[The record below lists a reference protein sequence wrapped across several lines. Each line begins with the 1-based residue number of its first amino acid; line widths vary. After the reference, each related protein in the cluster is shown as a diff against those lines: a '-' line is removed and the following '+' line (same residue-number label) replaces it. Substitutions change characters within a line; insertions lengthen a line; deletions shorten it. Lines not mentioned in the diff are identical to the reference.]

1 MNPWGR
7 LAKRHSRLSLVLLA
21 SLVTMLLGWV
31 VFSGPAG
38 QWWQLHQQVG
48 QVGRGLIAMEQAVSR
63 QKQVEAQCRQFE
75 QRILA
80 RGTDAEESGLLLKEL
95 ETLTRGANVKVKSIR
110 SMPSQRMGSY
120 RKFIVSLELETRV
133 NGLLELLYAIDSS
146 AKILTVESLALQAL
160 RTGPNLLDAAMVV
173 SRTTSGEGRSP
184 PPAPTP
190 SEAENAVEPRARSL
204 STQK

>member
-1 MNPWGR
+1 MNPLGHLPR
-7 LAKRHSRLSLVLLA
+7 RHSRLSLVLLA
-21 SLVTMLLGWV
+21 SAVMGLLGWV

-48 QVGRGLIAMEQAVSR
+48 QVARGLIAMEQALS
-63 QKQVEAQCRQFE
+63 QQQQVEAQSRQFE

-95 ETLTRGANVKVKSIR
+95 ETLTRAANVKVKSIR
-110 SMPSQRMGSY
+110 SMPSQRLGSY

-146 AKILTVESLALQAL
+146 AKILTVESLSLQAL

-173 SRTTSGEGRSP
+173 SRTTSGEGQSP
-184 PPAPTP
+184 PPAPAP
-190 SEAENAVEPRARSL
+190 SATENAAEPLARPL
-204 STQK
+204 PTQG